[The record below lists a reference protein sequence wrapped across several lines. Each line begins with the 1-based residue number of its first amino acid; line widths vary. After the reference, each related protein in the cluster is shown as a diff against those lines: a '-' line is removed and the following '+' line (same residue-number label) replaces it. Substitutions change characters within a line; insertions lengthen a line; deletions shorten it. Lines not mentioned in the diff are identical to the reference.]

1 MVFEQEMYVGD
12 SELSLVD
19 APTSTPNVLTSKQD
33 GVRGSSEGGLCGRI
47 SIGGTIAGE
56 DAGAPVLMG
65 VAGTNVSPRTDGNRM
80 NRVEPRPKD
89 APGQATLTPRTLKG
103 SGFSPSSEA
112 ALYDVMSVPG
122 SFGIVDLGTREP
134 GLLTYTRAPLLPAS

>member
-1 MVFEQEMYVGD
+1 MLGTLNFHWSMPR
-12 SELSLVD
+12 L
-19 APTSTPNVLTSKQD
+19 APPTSSPPSKMVCVEVLRVAYAEESAP
-33 GVRGSSEGGLCGRI
+33 
-47 SIGGTIAGE
+47 GGTIAGE